1 MESDKLTESVK
12 FLLKSVRQ
20 LSDRFVES
28 SGNVA
33 RSFSSVEKDVA
44 DLAYRLE
51 RVEAELLNGR
61 DRELAETD
69 AMRRPTELPVAPDQK
84 DRIIPALNL
93 PLEGILEVYRNTP
106 ILLQPFSRPCSVS
119 GRTLSG
125 EITEIELEVFAQ
137 GTTWI
142 IETLDAEWLLVPKPG
157 MLERQTQIESLNRF
171 FDVKSKSSL
180 PGEIELLEPGRAIA
194 VESGR
199 RWYLKDKGSIG
210 THADPLQI
218 SLEQRIRRLEEK
230 LQP

>member
-20 LSDRFVES
+20 LSDRFIES

-51 RVEAELLNGR
+51 RLEAELLNGR
-61 DRELAETD
+61 DRELVDTD
-69 AMRRPTELPVAPDQK
+69 VTRQPIALPVAPDQQK
-84 DRIIPALNL
+84 RVIPALDL
-93 PLEGILEVYRNTP
+93 PLEGILDVYRNTP
-106 ILLQPFSRPCSVS
+106 VLLQPFARPCSVS

-125 EITEIELEVFAQ
+125 EIPEIELEAFVQ

-142 IETLDAEWLLVPKPG
+142 IEIQDAEWILVPKPG
-157 MLERQTQIESLNRF
+157 MLERRTQIDSLGRF
-171 FDVKSKSSL
+171 FDIEGKSAMPAEL
-180 PGEIELLEPGRAIA
+180 ELLKAGTAIT
-194 VESGR
+194 VEHGR

-210 THADPLQI
+210 THANPLQR

-230 LQP
+230 MET

>member
-20 LSDRFVES
+20 LSDRFIES
-28 SGNVA
+28 SRNIS
-33 RSFSSVEKDVA
+33 RSFISVEKDVA
-44 DLAYRLE
+44 DLSYRLE
-51 RVEAELLNGR
+51 RLEAELLNGR
-61 DRELAETD
+61 DRELIDTD
-69 AMRRPTELPVAPDQK
+69 AMRRPTELPVVPDQQN
-84 DRIIPALNL
+84 RIIPALNL
-93 PLEGILEVYRNTP
+93 PLEGVLDVYRNTP
-106 ILLQPFSRPCSVS
+106 VLLQPFARPCSVS

-125 EITEIELEVFAQ
+125 EIPEIELEVFAQ

-142 IETLDAEWLLVPKPG
+142 IETQDSEWLLVPKPG
-157 MLERQTQIESLNRF
+157 MLERQTQIESLSRF

-210 THADPLQI
+210 THADPLQS
-218 SLEQRIRRLEEK
+218 SLEQRLRRLEEK